1 MLLGVKYFSQQA
13 RTYRRL
19 FRLATNPE
27 FKQAMKAKAEEYK
40 ARAEEI
46 ERNTDALLNAPCE
59 QTTNAG

>member
-1 MLLGVKYFSQQA
+1 MLLGVEYFSQQA

-40 ARAEEI
+40 ARAEELK
-46 ERNTDALLNAPCE
+46 RNTDALQNAPRE
-59 QTTNAG
+59 QKTNAG

>member
-46 ERNTDALLNAPCE
+46 KRNTDALQNAPRE
-59 QTTNAG
+59 QKANAG

>member
-1 MLLGVKYFSQQA
+1 MLLGVEYFRQQA

-19 FRLATNPE
+19 FRLATDPE

-46 ERNTDALLNAPCE
+46 RRDTDAFLNTPANE
-59 QTTNAG
+59 KTNIG